1 MKLNSSVLRRWCRVL
16 HRDLSYFFAGMV
28 LVYALSGIAMN
39 HRDTFNPNYSVS
51 QTHLTLSAPLPQKER
66 FTRADAEAL
75 LERAGV
81 GQRYVKHYFPDGH
94 TLKIFLEGG
103 SSLVAD
109 TQSGEAV
116 VERLTRR
123 PVWSALTK
131 LHYNPGSWWTAFA
144 DIFGGGLILITFTG
158 LVIVKGPKGLRG
170 RGGVELAAG
179 ILVPLLF
186 LSLIHI

>member
-28 LVYALSGIAMN
+28 LIYALSGIAMN

-51 QTHLTLSAPLPQKER
+51 QTHLTLTAPLPQKER
-66 FTRADAEAL
+66 FTRTDAEAL

-158 LVIVKGPKGLRG
+158 LVIVNGPKGLRG
-170 RGGVELAAG
+170 RGGIELAAG

-186 LSLIHI
+186 LLI